1 MNGRRY
7 TTMIAVVSLLVLS
20 LVCSGCLSRSEQS
33 YDKNGVAMDTT
44 ISLKA
49 TGPEAK
55 EAVEESFARIQELDR
70 LASAQRPDS
79 DLGKLKAAAGKDYV
93 QVDPAVYEM
102 IDFAKSY
109 SEKSQGALHRLR

>member
-55 EAVEESFARIQELDR
+55 EAVEESFARKRRRERTMYKWIL
-70 LASAQRPDS
+70 PCM
-79 DLGKLKAAAGKDYV
+79 K
-93 QVDPAVYEM
+93 
-102 IDFAKSY
+102 
-109 SEKSQGALHRLR
+109 